1 MEYGRRTLYLDLFES
16 KIFFSCWRQYTFMGA
31 NVESLVDAGI
41 ILMLKVKDNDPYI
54 NLYGTSCTCNSGD
67 CQALSI
73 AYVRGSKNA
82 PY

>member
-1 MEYGRRTLYLDLFES
+1 
-16 KIFFSCWRQYTFMGA
+16 MGA

-54 NLYGTSCTCNSGD
+54 NLYGTSCNSGD